1 VTTGSTSITQWLRQR
16 LTWVFGLDTRS
27 LAVARIALGLL
38 VLLDVW
44 VRLVDY
50 GAFYTESG
58 VLSRAG
64 VIEQYARSQH
74 ISLFMASGADWW
86 AGVCFA
92 IEAAAAACFLVGY
105 RTRLA
110 NWIVWFMVI
119 GTHARMSF
127 VLQSGDVVLRLLLF
141 WSLFLPMGA
150 RFSLDNL
157 RQRAAHASAVYVVS
171 VATIAIQFQVA
182 AIYIWSAVL
191 KTGEVWNNGEAVYY
205 ALSLDH
211 FSKQPIT
218 DWILSQDWLWRSMTH
233 TTFALELY
241 GTVLLL
247 IPVFFGPIRSLVVL
261 AFIGL
266 HLGFWATM
274 ELGLF
279 PWISIVGWLF
289 LLPGWFWERIGLR
302 TSSAVA
308 ERTGIIGLDWAGKTP
323 IRAAIWPRYILTQVP
338 ALFCLW
344 LVFQW
349 NMMSLPGNDWTVSK
363 SIQPIAHVFRL
374 DQRWSM
380 FAPYPIK
387 DDGWYTMPGK
397 LVSGEEVDLW
407 QGGAPKWATEK
418 EKQSWTKN
426 LPTEGKENDVRYRLS
441 REKPPLVSAMYSNQ
455 RWRKYMRKIWLKKHR
470 SLRLPYGQFLCR
482 EWNGS
487 HRGKDKLKNF
497 KIIYMKEQTP
507 PPGGSTEVHPVM
519 VWSHDCFSK
528 KSKDKK

>member
-1 VTTGSTSITQWLRQR
+1 
-16 LTWVFGLDTRS
+16 
-27 LAVARIALGLL
+27 
-38 VLLDVW
+38 
-44 VRLVDY
+44 
-50 GAFYTESG
+50 
-58 VLSRAG
+58 
-64 VIEQYARSQH
+64 
-74 ISLFMASGADWW
+74 
-86 AGVCFA
+86 
-92 IEAAAAACFLVGY
+92 
-105 RTRLA
+105 
-110 NWIVWFMVI
+110 
-119 GTHARMSF
+119 
-127 VLQSGDVVLRLLLF
+127 
-141 WSLFLPMGA
+141 
-150 RFSLDNL
+150 
-157 RQRAAHASAVYVVS
+157 
-171 VATIAIQFQVA
+171 
-182 AIYIWSAVL
+182 
-191 KTGEVWNNGEAVYY
+191 
-205 ALSLDH
+205 
-211 FSKQPIT
+211 
-218 DWILSQDWLWRSMTH
+218 
-233 TTFALELY
+233 
-241 GTVLLL
+241 
-247 IPVFFGPIRSLVVL
+247 
-261 AFIGL
+261 
-266 HLGFWATM
+266 
-274 ELGLF
+274 
-279 PWISIVGWLF
+279 
-289 LLPGWFWERIGLR
+289 LR

-418 EKQSWTKN
+418 EKQNWTKN